1 MKKIVI
7 FPIFITLF
15 LIILSSATSL
25 MPSASP
31 RLGMAVKDAFMSH
44 LGASIPPNYKEKLSE
59 YNFFEGKISDQKP
72 TNKVMPYALNA
83 PLFSDY
89 AYKLRFI
96 QLPDNQS
103 VVYNTDS
110 VFQFPKGTAIIKTF
124 YYKNDERNDKKGRRL
139 IETRLLLNDEKSGW
153 ISLPYIWND
162 EQTDAFLEV
171 AGGITTVIWRDEKG
185 GKKTL
190 EYAVPNMNQ
199 CKGCHERSGVMTP
212 IGPSARQLNGDF
224 QYADGVDNQLIRW
237 KKANIL
243 RGAPDDLKVI
253 PQLPNYEN
261 TSATL
266 DSRAKAYLDINC
278 AHCHNLQGPAQTSG
292 LFLDWKTTDS
302 TAYGFY
308 KTPVAAGRGSG
319 NLLFD
324 IVPGRPQE
332 SILVYRMQ
340 SLDPGVMMPE
350 MSRRLQHTEGVH
362 LIKEWI
368 KAMR

>member
-1 MKKIVI
+1 MNIYFIMKKNFKITTVI
-7 FPIFITLF
+7 ALF
-15 LIILSSATSL
+15 LILLSSAT
-25 MPSASP
+25 PS
-31 RLGMAVKDAFMSH
+31 VKDDFISH
-44 LGASIPPNYKEKLSE
+44 LGATISKNYKEKLSD
-59 YNFFEGKISDQKP
+59 YGFFEGKISDQKP
-72 TNKVMPYALNA
+72 SNKVMPYALNA

-89 AYKLRFI
+89 AYKLRFV

-103 VVYNTDS
+103 VVYNPDS

-139 IETRLLLNDEKSGW
+139 IETRVLLNDEINGW

-171 AGGITTVIWRDEKG
+171 AGGSTIVNWRDEKG

-190 EYAVPNMNQ
+190 EYTVPNMNQ

-224 QYADGVDNQLIRW
+224 KYADGVDNQLIRW
-237 KKANIL
+237 KKTNL
-243 RGAPDDLKVI
+243 LNGLPDDLKII

-261 TSATL
+261 PAATL

-278 AHCHNLQGPAQTSG
+278 AHCHNRQGPAQTSG

-324 IVPGRPQE
+324 IVPAKPQE
-332 SILVYRMQ
+332 SILVYRME

-350 MSRRLQHTEGVH
+350 MSRRLQHTEGVR

-368 KAMR
+368 KSMKSN